1 MGDSSVSSSPSS
13 FYRGLSEYYL
23 AALEALT
30 NQPEGNWWRDVL
42 ARRDLVIAIRAE
54 YLNVYYRGASIFCV
68 EREGDRLVPIT
79 HAKYLTRRKQGS
91 VKMAADGTFDIDS
104 NTALWRSYEGPL
116 TLREM
121 IQAADALTG
130 PEKIGLHALLIA
142 SPHVVDVE
150 IAFGVV
156 AAPTTEDSKDGLIA
170 AAEEEASEAAQSPS
184 VLTAGRADRIDVA
197 TLEEQD
203 GEVRIVFHEAK
214 HFANPELRASAGETP
229 RVAEQIDRYRRTL
242 AHHADAIGRS
252 YRDVCQ
258 ALARI
263 DAMRRRVQPDT
274 PASAPLHP
282 LISRVANSG
291 TPPTVDL
298 EPRLVIFGFDKD
310 QRDGSV
316 WQAHLKRLTNS
327 SGEGFGVKV
336 YAVGKTQGRRSPAFM
351 A

>member
-1 MGDSSVSSSPSS
+1 MSSSSSS
-13 FYRGLSEYYL
+13 FYRGLSETYL

-30 NQPEGNWWRDVL
+30 NQSEGNWWRDVL

-54 YLNVYYRGASIFCV
+54 YLNVYYRGASIFRV
-68 EREGDRLVPIT
+68 EREGNRLVPTT

-91 VKMAADGTFDIDS
+91 VTLAADGTFNIDPD
-104 NTALWRSYEGPL
+104 TALWRTYEGPA

-121 IQAADALTG
+121 IKAADALTG
-130 PEKIGLHALLIA
+130 PEKIGLHGLLLA
-142 SPHVVDVE
+142 SPHVIDVE
-150 IAFGVV
+150 VAFSAIA
-156 AAPTTEDSKDGLIA
+156 PLTTEDSKDGLVA
-170 AAEEEASEAAQSPS
+170 AAQEEAGELAQAPLPSAA
-184 VLTAGRADRIDVA
+184 GGADRIDVA

-242 AHHADAIGRS
+242 AHHANAISQS

-258 ALARI
+258 ALALI
-263 DAMRRRVQPDT
+263 DAMRRRVQTGT
-274 PASAPLHP
+274 PALAPLHP

-291 TPPTVDL
+291 TPPTVDP

-310 QRDGSV
+310 QRDGTI
-316 WQAHLKRLTNS
+316 WQSHFKRLTDT
-327 SGEGFGVKV
+327 SGHGFGLKV
-336 YAVGKTQGRRSPAFM
+336 HAVGNTLGRRSPAFT